1 LATERANV
9 HKSRTTQSPE
19 GKEMQQESAR
29 HLLESSRVRC
39 PDPSK
44 GTWQEPP
51 GVGGAETLSNLPVDL
66 SHELRTSLA
75 IITLLCGNLDRLY
88 ERLGDDERR
97 TMIQKMRKHTQRLN
111 ELVGDA
117 LIAGQES
124 PSVPV

>member
-1 LATERANV
+1 
-9 HKSRTTQSPE
+9 
-19 GKEMQQESAR
+19 MQQESAR

-39 PDPSK
+39 PDPLS
-44 GTWQEPP
+44 GAWQDPP
-51 GVGGAETLSNLPVDL
+51 RSGGPETLSNLPVDL